1 MKMLKFKRFITTA
14 VILLA
19 AYLLQSTVFS
29 HLELA
34 GIKPNLLL
42 IVTAAFGFMRGP
54 KEGMWIGLAAGLLL
68 DVQCGDIIGFY
79 GLIYLL
85 VGALNGLFEQL
96 FFDEDI
102 KLPLFLITLSEF
114 LYGIVIYFLMFLLK
128 SDFKFQYYLGRII
141 LPELIYKIMVT
152 LIVYPLILWVNHKM
166 EAEEKRSA
174 SKFV

>member
-42 IVTAAFGFMRGP
+42 IVTAAFGLMRGP

-114 LYGIVIYFLMFLLK
+114 L
-128 SDFKFQYYLGRII
+128 
-141 LPELIYKIMVT
+141 
-152 LIVYPLILWVNHKM
+152 
-166 EAEEKRSA
+166 
-174 SKFV
+174 

>member
-54 KEGMWIGLAAGLLL
+54 KEDRTGSGAVTGCSVWRYHWILRLDLSAGGSIEWP
-68 DVQCGDIIGFY
+68 V
-79 GLIYLL
+79 
-85 VGALNGLFEQL
+85 
-96 FFDEDI
+96 
-102 KLPLFLITLSEF
+102 
-114 LYGIVIYFLMFLLK
+114 
-128 SDFKFQYYLGRII
+128 
-141 LPELIYKIMVT
+141 
-152 LIVYPLILWVNHKM
+152 
-166 EAEEKRSA
+166 
-174 SKFV
+174 

>member
-68 DVQCGDIIGFY
+68 DVQCGDII
-79 GLIYLL
+79 
-85 VGALNGLFEQL
+85 
-96 FFDEDI
+96 
-102 KLPLFLITLSEF
+102 LPLFLIRLSEF

-128 SDFKFQYYLGRII
+128 SDFKFPYYLGRII
-141 LPELIYKIMVT
+141 VPELIYTIMVT
-152 LIVYPLILWVNHKM
+152 LIVYPLILWVNHKL

>member
-42 IVTAAFGFMRGP
+42 IVTAASWFYEKRP

-68 DVQCGDIIGFY
+68 DVQCWRY
-79 GLIYLL
+79 HW
-85 VGALNGLFEQL
+85 
-96 FFDEDI
+96 
-102 KLPLFLITLSEF
+102 
-114 LYGIVIYFLMFLLK
+114 
-128 SDFKFQYYLGRII
+128 I
-141 LPELIYKIMVT
+141 LR
-152 LIVYPLILWVNHKM
+152 
-166 EAEEKRSA
+166 A
-174 SKFV
+174 

>member
-1 MKMLKFKRFITTA
+1 MLKFKRFITTA

-128 SDFKFQYYLGRII
+128 SDFKFPYYLGRI
-141 LPELIYKIMVT
+141 LVPVLIYTFMVT
-152 LIVYPLILWVNHKM
+152 LIVYPLILWVNHKL

>member
-54 KEGMWIGLAAGLLL
+54 KEGMWIGLAA
-68 DVQCGDIIGFY
+68 
-79 GLIYLL
+79 
-85 VGALNGLFEQL
+85 
-96 FFDEDI
+96 
-102 KLPLFLITLSEF
+102 
-114 LYGIVIYFLMFLLK
+114 
-128 SDFKFQYYLGRII
+128 
-141 LPELIYKIMVT
+141 ELIYTIMVT
-152 LIVYPLILWVNHKM
+152 LIVYPLILWVNHKL